1 MNLWGFQPS
10 FLREAERRFPAFLDR
25 ALAEDPL
32 KGEYFLPSVV
42 SALID
47 EGKARVK
54 VLRSHDR
61 WYGVTYQQDKP
72 TVVAAIRRMTGE
84 GLYPEEL
91 WK

>member
-1 MNLWGFQPS
+1 M
-10 FLREAERRFPAFLDR
+10 
-25 ALAEDPL
+25 
-32 KGEYFLPSVV
+32 PSVV
-42 SALID
+42 GDLIG

-72 TVVAAIRRMTGE
+72 TVVSAIAGMTRA